1 MIRVHAIRES
11 RHPFLQAEFVDGI
24 HRSLLIVGRHL
35 VEGFTR
41 NILSYLERKEAKI
54 LKGRGKDRVVQVQRD
69 TPDVDAVERDA
80 A

>member
-1 MIRVHAIRES
+1 VFTPYGSPDTHS
-11 RHPFLQAEFVDGI
+11 FKPSFVDGI

-69 TPDVDAVERDA
+69 TPDIDTVERDA